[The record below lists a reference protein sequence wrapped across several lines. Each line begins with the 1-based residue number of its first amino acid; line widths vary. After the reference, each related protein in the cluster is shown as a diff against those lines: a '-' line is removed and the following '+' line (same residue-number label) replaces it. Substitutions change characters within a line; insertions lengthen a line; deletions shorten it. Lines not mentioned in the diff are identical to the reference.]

1 MTGSTPN
8 RNYPFPTP
16 DSPNKPRVDIEAL
29 ALSVD
34 ADVQDVADNGLPLG
48 GNEGDHIV
56 LQDDGKG
63 GLEPIWEPHKD
74 SGEGTVDWHEI
85 GRGEFLM
92 STNFVSG
99 PQVNRP
105 TDVGKVA
112 GHGAIN
118 ATTGPMP
125 VYHLAETDDGA
136 GGTKLFDLSGDEFI
150 MEESGATD
158 YRATATIGG
167 NEYPVALNSS
177 SLRVTDPDGMNVEH
191 VPSWTFTAFGITGSA
206 PEQVELVVE
215 AFGEISA
222 LPDDLVHQADL
233 VGLASE
239 AYVDSAIDAI
249 PEVETPEIP
258 SIEGL
263 ATVEYSDEMD
273 AQVLATAK
281 RYSDSV
287 VAIEAGDNEIA
298 QTYLQ
303 NPDVEGYKMTY
314 WHSNATNPGGEIHAS
329 NIKNANGGF
338 AYVRAKAN
346 ENWGW
351 LCIHED
357 YLGKSVD
364 LDLHGLKSF
373 WFKDWGNERFYVSK
387 YGQTAPTPPEG
398 AAWHSSGVSVSAGS
412 LGASAVNIPFD
423 GPESLDNM
431 CNGDGREFNTFA
443 SGDKAASY
451 GWMSLQEAAK
461 EFKRG
466 FIRSDENGHARI
478 IEDPQ
483 SLMFMCYV
491 RCSSSLSQAK
501 MHSVINRNRGPLSI
515 YKENPLAVNKNAPGD
530 DTESY
535 EAQTKLIER
544 LEERVEALEKR
555 LKKA

>member
-1 MTGSTPN
+1 MA
-8 RNYPFPTP
+8 F
-16 DSPNKPRVDIEAL
+16 
-29 ALSVD
+29 
-34 ADVQDVADNGLPLG
+34 GLGP
-48 GNEGDHIV
+48 DHIV
-56 LQDDGKG
+56 KELDDIIEGLATVEYSDEMDAE
-63 GLEPIWEPHKD
+63 GLEAANDYTDEQIAAL
-74 SGEGTVDWHEI
+74 SGGGIVGWHEI
-85 GRGEFLM
+85 SRGTFH
-92 STNFVSG
+92 V
-99 PQVNRP
+99 
-105 TDVGKVA
+105 
-112 GHGAIN
+112 
-118 ATTGPMP
+118 
-125 VYHLAETDDGA
+125 
-136 GGTKLFDLSGDEFI
+136 
-150 MEESGATD
+150 GATID
-158 YRATATIGG
+158 INKKIAQPNAVGDPGEAAHEHTNPYSKPFIHVFVDASGTVLDLAGEEFVWEEADAIEYRVTATIDGTKYQSDSMKG
-167 NEYPVALNSS
+167 PHNYVQAGQ
-177 SLRVTDPDGMNVEH
+177 PDGSFVTVGSWIFSANGIPAPADVGDYNV
-191 VPSWTFTAFGITGSA
+191 
-206 PEQVELVVE
+206 QLVVE

-398 AAWHSSGVSVSAGS
+398 AAWHSSGVSVS
-412 LGASAVNIPFD
+412 LLV
-423 GPESLDNM
+423 L
-431 CNGDGREFNTFA
+431 
-443 SGDKAASY
+443 
-451 GWMSLQEAAK
+451 
-461 EFKRG
+461 
-466 FIRSDENGHARI
+466 
-478 IEDPQ
+478 
-483 SLMFMCYV
+483 
-491 RCSSSLSQAK
+491 
-501 MHSVINRNRGPLSI
+501 
-515 YKENPLAVNKNAPGD
+515 
-530 DTESY
+530 
-535 EAQTKLIER
+535 
-544 LEERVEALEKR
+544 
-555 LKKA
+555 